1 MFGTRRLI
9 MVPKKGY
16 GEEEEKK
23 KAKKKRREM
32 VGTFLMANHV
42 VARYYILQFKSN
54 YHTKNPVAGSSV

>member
-1 MFGTRRLI
+1 